1 MGIQILIRQ
10 PWMSSLKLGL
20 AAIAVLIFSACS
32 PNDEE
37 ITSAPVFEFSGI
49 YSEQVYNVLLAEYH
63 YHEQNYK
70 QSSQTYNKLLLTR
83 ADVSVAKRATE
94 LAIKVDDYDQALIAA
109 QQWKALEPDSADV
122 NQFLVL
128 LYQEKEDYIAAA
140 KVLSELVQSYPLGE
154 AKALDVAVAL
164 LEQQKESEHAYR
176 TFKYYSQNHAG
187 SRSENE
193 GGVDESG
200 AKTYYLG
207 LFAMRA
213 QLFDEAINVTE
224 NFSESGNKELQRKTA
239 LLRVKAYTVLD
250 QPEQALKTLKKLI
263 AEAAGPVTK
272 QTYARLM
279 ASLGQS
285 DKAVA
290 LLEQAYDKHLDKA
303 ELLLDMISISLD
315 DDKYEQT
322 LLYIDRLQAIKGH
335 ETKAHYYRGLVYES
349 QSKFSEALQQYQSI
363 DEEQQSIQIYT
374 RIATVL
380 VEAKGLDAALS
391 YLHKVQQRYKETELQ
406 GELYHLESE
415 MLRRNERYV
424 EALEVNK
431 KAAELSPLDLDI
443 LYTQALLYEDVN
455 QIKKSEETL
464 QEIIHLDGNHSAA
477 LNALGYMLSVHTT
490 RFDEAYKY
498 IKKAYELRP
507 NDPAII
513 DSLGWIYYRKGD
525 LQDAERYL
533 RIAYQKLQDPEV
545 ASHLVEVLSKQGQ
558 QEEAAKLLKEMLE
571 KHPKNKLLIEA
582 QAIINE

>member
-1 MGIQILIRQ
+1 
-10 PWMSSLKLGL
+10 MSSLKLGL
-20 AAIAVLIFSACS
+20 TVVAVLFLSACS
-32 PNDEE
+32 HDEKE
-37 ITSAPVFEFSGI
+37 LAPASTFEFSGI
-49 YSEQVYNVLLAEYH
+49 YSEQVYDVLLAEYY
-63 YHEQNYK
+63 YHQQDYK
-70 QSSQTYNKLLLTR
+70 PASHTYSKLLLTR

-109 QQWKALEPDSADV
+109 QQWKALEPSSAEV

-128 LYQEKEDYIAAA
+128 LYQEKKDYIAAA
-140 KVLSELVQSYPLGE
+140 KVLSELVKSYPLGE
-154 AKALDVAVAL
+154 AKSLDVAVAL
-164 LEQQKESEHAYR
+164 LEQQKESENAYH
-176 TFKYYSQNHAG
+176 TFKHYSQNHVG
-187 SRSENE
+187 SVDKGENSS
-193 GGVDESG
+193 DSG
-200 AKTYYLG
+200 ASTYYLG

-213 QLFDEAINVTE
+213 QLFDEAINTTAS
-224 NFSESGNKELQRKTA
+224 FSEIEDKELQRKTA
-239 LLRVKAYTVLD
+239 LLRVKAYTALD
-250 QPEQALKTLKKLI
+250 KPEQALKALKKLI
-263 AEAAGPVTK
+263 AEAADPVTK
-272 QTYARLM
+272 QAYARLM

-303 ELLLDMISISLD
+303 ELLLDMISISLG
-315 DDKYEQT
+315 DDKYEKT

-349 QSKFSEALQQYQSI
+349 QSKFSEALQQYQLI
-363 DEEQQSIQIYT
+363 DEAQQSIQIHT

-380 VEAKGLDAALS
+380 VEVKGLDDALP

-415 MLRRNERYV
+415 MLRRHEKYTQ
-424 EALEVNK
+424 ALEVNK

-464 QEIIHLDGNHSAA
+464 QEILHLDGNHSAA

-513 DSLGWIYYRKGD
+513 DSLGWISYRKGD
-525 LQDAERYL
+525 LQGAERYL

-558 QEEAAKLLKEMLE
+558 QKEAAKLLKEMLE
-571 KHPKNKLLIEA
+571 KHPKNKLLIET
-582 QAIINE
+582 QVFINE